1 MINSQSKIYIAG
13 HNGLIGSTL
22 YNLLKIN
29 NFNNILVKNR
39 SQLDLKN
46 KKKVTNFFKKNK
58 IDCMIMCAAR
68 VGGILENKTYPIEFL
83 LDNLAIQNNLL
94 MAAKKYKVKR
104 IIFLGS
110 SCIYPKES
118 KIPIKE
124 TYIMDGKC
132 EKTNE
137 AYAIAKI
144 AGIKLCSILHDQY
157 DKDIICLM
165 PTNVYGE
172 NDNFDSNSSHV
183 IPGMITKFIDA
194 NKNKKNIKLWGT
206 GKPIREFIHAE
217 DLVSAILFLMCISK
231 NKLKKISNNQ
241 MPIINVGT
249 GESITIKKLAL
260 LIKKLTNFQGKV
272 IFDKN
277 YPDGTLNKNL
287 DSSKLKKLGWKA
299 NILFESGLK
308 KVILDRLKH

>member
-1 MINSQSKIYIAG
+1 MFNSKSKIFIAG

-22 YNLLKIN
+22 YNSLKIN
-29 NFNNILVKNR
+29 NFTNILVKNR
-39 SQLDLKN
+39 SQLDLKDQ
-46 KKKVTNFFKKNK
+46 KKVTNFFKKNK
-58 IDCMIMCAAR
+58 IECMIMCAAR

-104 IIFLGS
+104 VIFLGS
-110 SCIYPKES
+110 SCIYPKVS

-157 DKDIICLM
+157 KKDIICLM

-272 IFDKN
+272 IFDKS

>member
-1 MINSQSKIYIAG
+1 MINSKSKIFIAG

-183 IPGMITKFIDA
+183 IPGMITKFINA
-194 NKNKKNIKLWGT
+194 IKNRKNIKLWGT

-231 NKLKKISNNQ
+231 NKLKKISNKQ

-272 IFDKN
+272 IFDKS

-299 NILFESGLK
+299 NILLESGLK